1 MIIAFGKLMENM
13 LFDICDDEMIC
24 GTDEAGRGPLAG
36 PVVAAAVVLPRDF
49 PFFMLAD
56 SKKMSERKRLEA
68 ESVIKEKA
76 IAWATAAVSH
86 KTIDRINIL
95 KASFLAMHRAL
106 DLLKVRPEAVIVDGN
121 RFVPYRDLPYT
132 TVVKGDG
139 KYQAIAAASI
149 LAKTFRDDYM
159 KSLHREYPCYGWDG
173 NKGYPTAEHRRAIRE
188 HGVSPYHR
196 MSYNLLGNGFLA
208 VAHEGID
215 ETGDQFAVVFHV
227 RREFSFCDSA
237 SSHCM

>member
-95 KASFLAMHRAL
+95 NASLLAMKLAYGKIKGTTAIT
-106 DLLKVRPEAVIVDGN
+106 LLLADGN
-121 RFVPYRDLPYT
+121 KCPDVDIPCRAI
-132 TVVKGDG
+132 VKGDA
-139 KYQAIAAASI
+139 KIPEIMAAFLEPVASFI
-149 LAKTFRDDYM
+149 
-159 KSLHREYPCYGWDG
+159 S
-173 NKGYPTAEHRRAIRE
+173 
-188 HGVSPYHR
+188 SP
-196 MSYNLLGNGFLA
+196 LL
-208 VAHEGID
+208 
-215 ETGDQFAVVFHV
+215 
-227 RREFSFCDSA
+227 
-237 SSHCM
+237 SSRPRSTSTS